1 MTQEASCDT
10 GSAGD
15 SEESLERYQAILD
28 AFVEVA
34 ANVEEL
40 GDLDNLLRLVARS
53 ICDLTG
59 IRRCALYLLGNDGL
73 LHGRVGHGPDA
84 NIDRAVQ
91 QLVTGWTVDGLTREL
106 IEGKSPILIRDAS
119 TDPRTVQEIMQRWQ
133 VRSLLAVPLVFS
145 GEVIGAIHLDNI
157 EEEHAYSDLDVD
169 VAQTFASLA
178 SSAIAQAA
186 MAARNRE
193 RAAVNER
200 QRDHLEQLSRIHANL
215 TEAVLRGDDI
225 PTVLGRLVDLIEK
238 TVVLRDR
245 DFAVMAWSAPDGE
258 HSHDDLE
265 IHAELLSASWE
276 ASEQVEHAERPP
288 SAVVEVVRGDE
299 VARRLLAPIR
309 VEGELVGYLDIVEA
323 EQPLD
328 ELDSRVAEHA
338 ATVVALVILSERRA
352 IALSDQE
359 KDDLLGDLL
368 HETRDASAL
377 ARRAFLSGVDLSRR
391 HVMMLFAREHGSR
404 TVWLD
409 SAQRDTLIAAASREI
424 GLPCPGSVIVP
435 EGLVALLGPLPD
447 DTIGSVAAT
456 RSAAMSI
463 LDQLADPLALR
474 LIATSV
480 VCGSV
485 EQYRDGYRELVET
498 LALAYDLGW
507 TDGVVTSPDLGALRL
522 LVSDHQRDRSV
533 RYSSELLQPLL
544 DYDDSKSGEL
554 LQTLRAFLACNA
566 SNRLTAERLGV
577 HDNTIRY
584 RLARIGELCK
594 MDPNRFDNLVDLRFA
609 LSVHDLGRDLD

>member
-276 ASEQVEHAERPP
+276 ASEQVE
-288 SAVVEVVRGDE
+288 
-299 VARRLLAPIR
+299 
-309 VEGELVGYLDIVEA
+309 
-323 EQPLD
+323 
-328 ELDSRVAEHA
+328 
-338 ATVVALVILSERRA
+338 
-352 IALSDQE
+352 
-359 KDDLLGDLL
+359 
-368 HETRDASAL
+368 
-377 ARRAFLSGVDLSRR
+377 
-391 HVMMLFAREHGSR
+391 
-404 TVWLD
+404 
-409 SAQRDTLIAAASREI
+409 
-424 GLPCPGSVIVP
+424 
-435 EGLVALLGPLPD
+435 
-447 DTIGSVAAT
+447 
-456 RSAAMSI
+456 
-463 LDQLADPLALR
+463 
-474 LIATSV
+474 
-480 VCGSV
+480 
-485 EQYRDGYRELVET
+485 
-498 LALAYDLGW
+498 
-507 TDGVVTSPDLGALRL
+507 
-522 LVSDHQRDRSV
+522 
-533 RYSSELLQPLL
+533 
-544 DYDDSKSGEL
+544 
-554 LQTLRAFLACNA
+554 
-566 SNRLTAERLGV
+566 
-577 HDNTIRY
+577 
-584 RLARIGELCK
+584 
-594 MDPNRFDNLVDLRFA
+594 
-609 LSVHDLGRDLD
+609 